1 MTGSCTLLLD
11 PHFGN
16 TDFDRPTLPIL
27 TYLLFRNRA
36 KTAMPKVRD
45 WMYANSWL
53 VNVIGIGIFI
63 GLVLG

>member
-1 MTGSCTLLLD
+1 MHLVSRS
-11 PHFGN
+11 PRGN
-16 TDFDRPTLPIL
+16 TDFDRPSLSIVS
-27 TYLLFRNRA
+27 YLLVRNRA